1 MNSTLPSRQLRAI
14 ANRENPISLRPA
26 FALLEQRSALVERV
40 GWAQDHPGVANLK
53 MADDLLRCRR
63 DRGSTLM
70 DLKSPV
76 VRGLLYAATLA
87 AAAFA
92 GSLYSARVARRD
104 LGLADKSQP
113 LEIKD
118 LIGRVRE
125 ELAAAETDMLKRHDL
140 ALFRLK
146 DFEMEINYV
155 IRTGS
160 VVKTEVVGVGTDL
173 NVDRER
179 VQKLTLRWAVCPERI
194 HGTVPASKS
203 DSVPAE
209 LAAGPK
215 QPIVIGPV
223 PASPVP
229 SISSTGVSNHEDCN

>member
-1 MNSTLPSRQLRAI
+1 
-14 ANRENPISLRPA
+14 
-26 FALLEQRSALVERV
+26 
-40 GWAQDHPGVANLK
+40 
-53 MADDLLRCRR
+53 
-63 DRGSTLM
+63 M

-87 AAAFA
+87 AAAFT
-92 GSLYSARVARRD
+92 GSLYSARVARQD

-118 LIGRVRE
+118 LITRVRE

-140 ALFRLK
+140 ALFKLK

-155 IRTGS
+155 IRAGS

-173 NVDRER
+173 SVDRER

-194 HGTVPASKS
+194 HGTVPASKT

-209 LAAGPK
+209 LARGPK

-223 PASPVP
+223 PAPPVP
-229 SISSTGVSNHEDCN
+229 SSLNTGVSNHEDCN